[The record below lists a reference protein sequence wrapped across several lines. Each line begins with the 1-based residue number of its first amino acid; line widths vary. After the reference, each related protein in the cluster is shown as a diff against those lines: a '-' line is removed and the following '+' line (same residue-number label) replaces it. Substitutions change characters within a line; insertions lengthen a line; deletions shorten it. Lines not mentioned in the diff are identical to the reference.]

1 MTLPPDSGLLDSAG
15 KDALTLALV
24 ERLNDLTGRIDALEA
39 ENAALR
45 AENATLRAENAAL
58 RKENAELRAK
68 LKLPPKNPDNSS
80 IPPSRGQKASEKE
93 QRKPKG
99 MMILRGWREAHG
111 RFEMFQR
118 VGDSPLPRQKHSVA
132 FLRGRISWIKAERDR
147 VTTSG
152 TGKVARRFELLS
164 FGEFSRGLQLR

>member
-93 QRKPKG
+93 QRKAQGQAAPRSVSG
-99 MMILRGWREAHG
+99 AASEPDRASRRCGNALRELPCRCLRHRADTGSYLRPD
-111 RFEMFQR
+111 R
-118 VGDSPLPRQKHSVA
+118 DS
-132 FLRGRISWIKAERDR
+132 
-147 VTTSG
+147 
-152 TGKVARRFELLS
+152 
-164 FGEFSRGLQLR
+164 